1 MKRLGM
7 KRLGM
12 KALFLDAPGKLRLG
26 EFEEA
31 DSSDKLRLRVQAVTV
46 CGSDL
51 HYYKEGSIGSSIALE
66 PHILGHEFSAI
77 VDDDR
82 GEALG
87 FPRGTLVAVDPN
99 EACGHCEW
107 CERGETNLC
116 PNVKFAGSA
125 PIHGALRE
133 VYHARP
139 EALFKIPSGLDAT
152 DGAMLEPLGVAIHAV
167 DHAKIRLGSSVAIVG
182 VGAIGLLILQLV
194 RVVGAGEIHVLEP
207 LEDRRKLALKLGAD
221 SVHETAESLV
231 KHTRGRG
238 VDTVLEATD
247 TPEGPGAA
255 CAVARIGGKVV
266 LVGIP
271 DGDRFTLTASII
283 RRKGLTI
290 KLSRRM
296 GHVYPRA
303 IQLVAQNRIDIKA
316 IATHHFTLEHAA
328 QAFALQADRCD
339 GVIKSVIHLED

>member
-1 MKRLGM
+1 
-7 KRLGM
+7 M

-26 EFEEA
+26 EFTEA
-31 DSSDKLRLRVQAVTV
+31 ASSDKLRLRVQAVTV

-51 HYYKEGSIGSSIALE
+51 HYYKEGAIGSSIALE
-66 PHILGHEFSAI
+66 PHILGHEFSGI
-77 VDDDR
+77 MDDDR

-87 FPRGTLVAVDPN
+87 FPRGTLVAVDPS
-99 EACGHCEW
+99 EACGQRDGPCEWCEW

-133 VYHARP
+133 VYHAKP
-139 EALFKIPSGLDAT
+139 AALFKLPAGFDAT
-152 DGAMLEPLGVAIHAV
+152 DGALLEPLGVAIHAV

-194 RVVGAGEIHVLEP
+194 RIVGAGEIHVLEP
-207 LEDRRKLALKLGAD
+207 LEDRRELALKLGAD
-221 SVHETAESLV
+221 SVHESAESLV

-255 CAVARIGGKVV
+255 CTVARIGGKVV

-271 DGDRFTLTASII
+271 DGDQFTLSASQI

-328 QAFALQADRCD
+328 EAFELQAERHD

>member
-1 MKRLGM
+1 
-7 KRLGM
+7 M

-26 EFEEA
+26 EFPEA

-51 HYYKEGSIGSSIALE
+51 HYFKEGAIGSSIALE

-82 GEALG
+82 GEAHGL
-87 FPRGTLVAVDPN
+87 PRGTLVAVDPN
-99 EACGHCEW
+99 EACGQRDGPCEW

-133 VYHARP
+133 VYHTKP
-139 EALFKIPSGLDAT
+139 GALFKVPAGLDAT
-152 DGAMLEPLGVAIHAV
+152 DAAMLEPLGVAIHAV

-194 RVVGAGEIHVLEP
+194 RLVGAGEVHVLEP
-207 LEDRRKLALKLGAD
+207 LEDRRRLALKLGAD

-271 DGDRFTLTASII
+271 DGDQFTLTASIV

-303 IQLVAQNRIDIKA
+303 IQLVAQKRIDLKA

-328 QAFALQADRCD
+328 KAFELQAKRGD

>member
-1 MKRLGM
+1 
-7 KRLGM
+7 M

-26 EFEEA
+26 EFTEA

-51 HYYKEGSIGSSIALE
+51 HYYKEGAIGSSIALE

-87 FPRGTLVAVDPN
+87 FPQGTLVAVDPN
-99 EACGHCEW
+99 EACGQRDGPCEW

-133 VYHARP
+133 IYHAKP
-139 EALFKIPSGLDAT
+139 EALFKVPAGLDAT
-152 DGAMLEPLGVAIHAV
+152 DAAMLEPLGVAIHAV

-207 LEDRRKLALKLGAD
+207 LEHRRKLAMKLGAD
-221 SVHETAESLV
+221 S
-231 KHTRGRG
+231 
-238 VDTVLEATD
+238 VLEATD
-247 TPEGPGAA
+247 TPAGPGAA

-271 DGDRFTLTASII
+271 DGDQFTLTASVV

-303 IQLVAQNRIDIKA
+303 IELVAQNRIDLTA

-328 QAFALQADRCD
+328 KAFELQAERSD